1 MNSMANAK
9 RVRLT
14 DRQVALISRALA
26 DPRRYQVLKEIGDCE
41 KPLACHQLKRRL
53 PITPATLSHHV
64 KELKNAGLIDVHR
77 RGKFAD
83 LSLRRDVWH
92 AYLDR
97 LAAI

>member
-1 MNSMANAK
+1 MAAAK

-26 DPRRYQVLKEIGDCE
+26 DPHRYQVLQQIGECE
-41 KPLACHQLKRRL
+41 QPLACHQLKRRM
-53 PITPATLSHHV
+53 PIKPATISHHL

-83 LSLRRDVWH
+83 LSLRRDVWQ

-97 LAAI
+97 LARI